1 MTFRKFQKFD
11 SVKKGRNWLKG
22 VKKVIFTKR
31 FWIWF
36 SQNWKPIFKK
46 RALVSVWMHQFWE
59 NLLTNCSV
67 KKVTLLKHSRA
78 HNRLRFLLQ
87 SWILF
92 SKSRFLGLSPI
103 ESPNKQTRLG
113 GYFNILVDSTG
124 ITEIFVLWFNSP
136 VLLRSIWD
144 KKIE

>member
-11 SVKKGRNWLKG
+11 SVTKGRNWLKG

-31 FWIWF
+31 FRSWF
-36 SQNWKPIFKK
+36 SLIWKPI
-46 RALVSVWMHQFWE
+46 FWE